1 MRAVDPPIAPEIEL
15 AEDVELTVRVEL
27 FATEPPMLTLP
38 VPELMLRVKAL
49 DAAAV

>member
-27 FATEPPMLTLP
+27 FATEPPMLALP
-38 VPELMLRVKAL
+38 VPELILKVYAL
-49 DAAAV
+49 ETAAV